1 MLRPIRPSRR
11 NELWY
16 REQLGMI
23 VGHLRTAGAAIA
35 EEQRPR
41 WPFVGDAE
49 VPGLEMSVARAAKKF
64 GNIQATAER
73 LSGIAVKMN
82 LQEVDARLVI
92 AVRQSLGIDVSAVMH
107 QSGPILNA
115 MREKAQANIDL
126 IKSIP
131 EQYLAEV
138 RDIVS
143 KAWVNGTRWET
154 MRDEIAH
161 VGDVTEYR
169 AKVIARDQTSKMNAA
184 FNQVRQ
190 TDLGIEEYEWSGAM
204 DSRERQSHRAM
215 EGTRQKWREPP
226 MVDGEAAHPGE
237 PILCRCLARPVFNL
251 DAIGEHDP
259 QEATG

>member
-1 MLRPIRPSRR
+1 
-11 NELWY
+11 
-16 REQLGMI
+16 MI
-23 VGHLRTAGAAIA
+23 VNQLRAAGAQIA

-41 WPFVGDAE
+41 WPFVGDE
-49 VPGLEMSVARAAKKF
+49 EIPGLEMSISRAAKKF

-73 LSGIAVKMN
+73 LSGIAAKMN
-82 LQEVDARLVI
+82 LQEVDARLVES
-92 AVRQSLGIDVSAVMH
+92 VRRSLGIDVAAVMH
-107 QSGPILNA
+107 ASGPITNV

-131 EQYLAEV
+131 QQYLAEV
-138 RDIVS
+138 KDIVS

-190 TDLGIEEYEWSGAM
+190 TDLGIEEYDWSGAL
-204 DSRERQSHRAM
+204 DQRERKSHRDL
-215 EGTRQKWREPP
+215 EGTRHKWREPP

-237 PILCRCLARPVFNL
+237 PILCRCVARPVFHL
-251 DAIGEHDP
+251 DDLPDLE
-259 QEATG
+259 EAVG